1 MQMLTFTISWLTA
14 FIFEAQDYDEH
25 TCALDAPPTGT
36 GFCGRKRTMEA
47 FSFLA
52 FFFNFTGTAL
62 EAYLLGAGI
71 FGERTSAATEK
82 TNGHQASA
90 AV

>member
-1 MQMLTFTISWLTA
+1 MTA
-14 FIFEAQDYDEH
+14 FIFEAQDYDENN
-25 TCALDAPPTGT
+25 CSLDAPNTGD

-62 EAYLLGAGI
+62 EAYLVGAGL
-71 FGERTSAATEK
+71 FGARTGAATEK
-82 TNGHQASA
+82 TNGHHATSA
-90 AV
+90 V